1 MSLGVNIAIG
11 LGSALVFRM
20 ISNAAYQATLPQVDP
35 DMPSA
40 GPVLAAAAL
49 PGIGAGLA
57 YAYKY
62 PKVASALVGIAAG
75 GAISTAEYMA
85 YAKGA
90 QSSVSL
96 PAGKTYTWI
105 VVHKDGSLET
115 VLSGEFDL
123 AQLAQKDTEIVNKYG
138 ANADVIMVVRKDA
151 TGTPVVLANNPPQ
164 LPQGIAVGEPVLTKQ
179 SGAVVRTMMRRM

>member
-11 LGSALVFRM
+11 LGSALLFRG
-20 ISNAAYQATLPQVDP
+20 ISNIAFRATLPPVDP

-62 PKVASALVGIAAG
+62 PKVASALAGIAAG

-85 YAKGA
+85 YARGA
-90 QSSVSL
+90 QSGPEL
-96 PAGKTYTWI
+96 PAAKSYTWI
-105 VVHKDGSLET
+105 VVHKDASLDT
-115 VLSGEFDL
+115 VLTGSFDL
-123 AQLAQKDTEIVNKYG
+123 AQVANRDNEIVNKFG
-138 ANADVIMVVRKDA
+138 NDADVIMIVRKDSA
-151 TGTPVVLANNPPQ
+151 GNAVTLASKSPQ
-164 LPQGIAVGEPVLTKQ
+164 LPQGVAVGEPLGRQ
-179 SGAVVRTMMRRM
+179 SGAIVRMMRR